1 MDSSNKVIHNGFVK
15 EINPGKIKVGMTVLS
30 GCASCNIKGACSM
43 AEKTDKDIEIEC
55 NSNDYKIGQEV
66 MVELETSLG
75 LKAILFSYVLPL
87 VIIITTLIIASSF
100 LQNELLVALLALTSV
115 IPYYLILYLFRRNIS
130 KKFTYNVSHIN

>member
-15 EINPGKIKVGMTVLS
+15 EINPGKITVGMTVLS
-30 GCASCNIKGACSM
+30 GCASCQIKGACNM

-55 NSNDYKIGQEV
+55 DSSTYKIGQEV

-87 VIIITTLIIASSF
+87 VIIITTLIIATSF
-100 LQNELLVALLALTSV
+100 IKNELLVALLALASI
-115 IPYYLILYLFRRNIS
+115 IPYYLILYIFKKNIS
-130 KKFTYNVSHIN
+130 KKFTYNVFHIN